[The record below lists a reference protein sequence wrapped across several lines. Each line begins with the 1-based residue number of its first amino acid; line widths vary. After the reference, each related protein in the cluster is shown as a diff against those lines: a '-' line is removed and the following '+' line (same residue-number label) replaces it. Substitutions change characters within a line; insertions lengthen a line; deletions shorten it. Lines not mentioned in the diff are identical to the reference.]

1 MSNYP
6 AKSQSVSGNLFVGS
20 PGAVQARDNDAM
32 RQLRRSVLFVANGSH
47 PAKSPVG
54 AAPSAAMPLL
64 RSFVVCRSLSTKMPP
79 RWGWERRPSPLTQ
92 GLRATA
98 IEPSYGARVNVL
110 PRPARN
116 ERGEGWGEGQSNK
129 NAPPLPVPL
138 LPLRGERGKLTVFPL
153 GHCLIQT
160 LWATAIES
168 GAAPASDK
176 DAMRQLRRNG
186 LFVAKRSHPT
196 KNRVRAASSPA
207 NPPLP

>member
-138 LPLRGERGKLTVFPL
+138 LPLREERENASLSPPYWSGCDWGSCLCRACGRQVAHSRAPTVERGWRHCKELTE
-153 GHCLIQT
+153 T
-160 LWATAIES
+160 
-168 GAAPASDK
+168 
-176 DAMRQLRRNG
+176 
-186 LFVAKRSHPT
+186 
-196 KNRVRAASSPA
+196 SS
-207 NPPLP
+207 